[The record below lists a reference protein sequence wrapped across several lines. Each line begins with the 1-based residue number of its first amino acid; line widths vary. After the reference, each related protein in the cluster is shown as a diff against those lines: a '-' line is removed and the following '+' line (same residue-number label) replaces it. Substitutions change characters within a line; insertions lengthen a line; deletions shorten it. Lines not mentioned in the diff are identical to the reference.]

1 MGSLWRCTTS
11 LSPRRP
17 PETTWASTS
26 RTSPSRTSSVDTS
39 PLTPK
44 NSRPR
49 ESPTSPPRSSC
60 STTPDKYP
68 TDTLPC
74 WIATPLTSPASSP
87 RSWRRLTVVPASP
100 LRMHPSSS
108 SPETLPSSSWCPPS
122 PCASSLSSTSPHS
135 DVSPSVSSRPP
146 LPRRS
151 LVRPQRPPTRLA
163 RRSEILSRGNLE
175 FYHQHLHMGKIC
187 Q

>member
-1 MGSLWRCTTS
+1 MG
-11 LSPRRP
+11 
-17 PETTWASTS
+17 
-26 RTSPSRTSSVDTS
+26 
-39 PLTPK
+39 
-44 NSRPR
+44 
-49 ESPTSPPRSSC
+49 TSPPRSSC
-60 STTPDKYP
+60 STTPDRYP

-87 RSWRRLTVVPASP
+87 RSWRRLTVVPVSP
-100 LRMHPSSS
+100 LRMHPR
-108 SPETLPSSSWCPPS
+108 
-122 PCASSLSSTSPHS
+122 
-135 DVSPSVSSRPP
+135 SSRPP